1 MTRRALFLDKDGVIN
16 VNHGYVCTPERTD
29 FIGGIFD
36 LCRTATQHGWLNVVV
51 TNQAGI
57 GRGYYTEQEF
67 KAYMDWVRAEFD
79 RNDARLDAVYYC
91 PHHPVHGQG
100 AYLRDCDCRK
110 PKPGMLLA
118 AQREWD
124 LDLPHSV
131 LLGDSDSDLAAG
143 RAAGVGRLV
152 SVRTQVDAASGQ
164 VVFDEAFQREVRGLL
179 DVRAAHVRLS
189 GEQW

>member
-1 MTRRALFLDKDGVIN
+1 
-16 VNHGYVCTPERTD
+16 
-29 FIGGIFD
+29 
-36 LCRTATQHGWLNVVV
+36 
-51 TNQAGI
+51 
-57 GRGYYTEQEF
+57 
-67 KAYMDWVRAEFD
+67 
-79 RNDARLDAVYYC
+79 
-91 PHHPVHGQG
+91 
-100 AYLRDCDCRK
+100 
-110 PKPGMLLA
+110 MLLA

-143 RAAGVGRLV
+143 QAAGVGRLV

>member
-143 RAAGVGRLV
+143 QVAGVGRLV

>member
-143 RAAGVGRLV
+143 QAASVGRLV

-179 DVRAAHVRLS
+179 DVRAAHVRWS